1 MKIFG
6 MNDLRD
12 ILNQLH
18 REEISMSRALEILN
32 QKAERAVSDAVE
44 KFQEK
49 AIENYYE
56 SGEDVDNQLRN
67 LGNPW
72 KPGDKYYQHS

>member
-1 MKIFG
+1 

-12 ILNQLH
+12 ILNQLDK
-18 REEISMSRALEILN
+18 EEITMSRALEILN

-44 KFQEK
+44 IFREK

-56 SGEDVDNQLRN
+56 SDEDVDNQLRN

-72 KPGDKYYQHS
+72 KPGDKDYQHS